1 MLRSSTRR
9 AALRVIDAHC
19 GGEPARVVVG
29 GMPSLP
35 SGLSVAEQRTL
46 LMAEHDDLR
55 TLLITEP
62 RGYPCQN
69 VNYIV
74 APSPGSAAAYGFVIA
89 EQGNPGIYP
98 LMSGH
103 NAVCVATVLLETGM
117 VPMST
122 IPGERTRFTLEAP
135 VGDVE
140 FSALCVDGKAQSV
153 RLVNQPSFV
162 SERGDRLT
170 VDVPTLGCVE
180 LTIAFGG
187 MWYAIVEAASIEL
200 DLVASNGKEICRVGE
215 MIKIAAR
222 EQLPVEHP
230 AFDYP
235 GPDILVFRD
244 ALHVD
249 ADEGRGEGGT
259 GRTLR
264 ARNAVV
270 MSNGALDWE
279 RPSTWTGM
287 IDRSPCGTGTC
298 AVMASLWSRGEMKIG
313 DTFLHE
319 SIVGTTFI
327 GRLEA
332 ETTVAAKEG
341 GAEIPAVVPSI
352 EGSAWI
358 TQHCDVVVD
367 PTDPFPAGYTV
378 GDIWSS

>member
-1 MLRSSTRR
+1 
-9 AALRVIDAHC
+9 
-19 GGEPARVVVG
+19 
-29 GMPSLP
+29 
-35 SGLSVAEQRTL
+35 
-46 LMAEHDDLR
+46 
-55 TLLITEP
+55 
-62 RGYPCQN
+62 
-69 VNYIV
+69 
-74 APSPGSAAAYGFVIA
+74 
-89 EQGNPGIYP
+89 
-98 LMSGH
+98 
-103 NAVCVATVLLETGM
+103 
-117 VPMST
+117 
-122 IPGERTRFTLEAP
+122 
-135 VGDVE
+135 
-140 FSALCVDGKAQSV
+140 
-153 RLVNQPSFV
+153 
-162 SERGDRLT
+162 
-170 VDVPTLGCVE
+170 
-180 LTIAFGG
+180 
-187 MWYAIVEAASIEL
+187 
-200 DLVASNGKEICRVGE
+200 
-215 MIKIAAR
+215 
-222 EQLPVEHP
+222 
-230 AFDYP
+230 
-235 GPDILVFRD
+235 
-244 ALHVD
+244 VD